1 MLKLIVFFSCKRK
14 LIKSDL
20 FFFTKKYIALERLE
34 SIYKAC
40 TLVSNICVH
49 ASQDAKQPIA
59 IIIPHEVHLRHF
71 LESKSLPGV
80 DPQGNLATLCHN
92 PKVQEAVMKECNVL
106 GKKNDF
112 KPMEMLEAVILTA
125 DRKSTRLNS
134 SHSGESRMPS
144 SA

>member
-1 MLKLIVFFSCKRK
+1 M
-14 LIKSDL
+14 
-20 FFFTKKYIALERLE
+20 
-34 SIYKAC
+34 
-40 TLVSNICVH
+40 VSNICVH

-125 DRKSTRLNS
+125 EEWTPESGLVTAAQKVQRKKIAEHFKDDINRIYKNQ
-134 SHSGESRMPS
+134 
-144 SA
+144 